1 MTELP
6 DPQIGDM
13 ATVLVPNDERHIND
27 LWWWDGAKV
36 VITAIHEGR
45 YRVLTTDGYQAWF
58 ERRLLVLVNEK
69 VQP

>member
-6 DPQIGDM
+6 EPKMGDM
-13 ATVLVPNDERHIND
+13 VTVLVPANERHIKD
-27 LWWWDGAKV
+27 LWWWDGAKC

-45 YRVLTTDGYQAWF
+45 YRVLTTDGYQGWF
-58 ERRLLVLVNEK
+58 ERHLLVLVNEE